1 MKNTFVPTKWTL
13 AFLLLTAM
21 LTLMGGAAVAPA
33 LPLISEVFSDAPEFV
48 ISMIITL
55 PSLAVACTG
64 YVIGIS
70 CDRFGRRPVLLVS
83 LAVFAIA
90 GSAGF
95 YLDSLWAILISRVI
109 LGVGIAG
116 LTTATTALIT
126 EYYTGASRVKV
137 LGYQSAAMGLGI
149 LILETG
155 GGSLAEISWREPF
168 LIYLVAFV
176 IMIGVIFTIKE
187 PDREPRKIKR
197 DLSVKLNMRALL
209 PIYVSIFVGMVIAFL
224 MPTKLP
230 YLVAQVGSTSLTGT
244 GLLLGLMGCCS
255 ALAGLFYG
263 RIAAR
268 MQRMQLM
275 FLCFLAIGFGCC
287 MLGFAASVPAIAL
300 SVIFTGFGQGALIPT
315 IVNWISN
322 EAPIH
327 AMGKATGIFSMALNL
342 GQFASSIAV
351 VPVLVMVGTYSN
363 LFLVTGVFGL
373 LVAGAYV
380 PAWMRERRAAAEAAR

>member
-1 MKNTFVPTKWTL
+1 MNNTFVPTKWTL
-13 AFLLLTAM
+13 VFLLFAAM

-33 LPLISEVFSDAPEFV
+33 LPLISEVFSDAPEFL
-48 ISMIITL
+48 ISMIITI

-64 YVIGIS
+64 YVIGIA
-70 CDRFGRRPVLLVS
+70 CDRFGRRPVLLAS
-83 LAVFAIA
+83 LAIFAIA

-95 YLDSLWAILISRVI
+95 YLDSLWAILVSRII

-176 IMIGVIFTIKE
+176 IMIGVIFAVKE
-187 PDREPRKIKR
+187 PGNESHHIRR
-197 DLSVKLNMRALL
+197 DLSVKLDMRALL
-209 PIYVSIFVGMVIAFL
+209 PIYISIFIGMAIAFL

-230 YLVAQVGSTSLTGT
+230 YLIAQVGTVSLMGT

-255 ALAGLFYG
+255 ALAGVFYG

-268 MQRMQLM
+268 MPRMQVM
-275 FLCFLAIGFGCC
+275 FLCFLAIGAGCC
-287 MLGFAASVPAIAL
+287 ILGIAASVIAIAIA
-300 SVIFTGFGQGALIPT
+300 VIFVGFGNGALIPT

-322 EAPIH
+322 EAPAQ

-342 GQFASSIAV
+342 GQFGSSLVV
-351 VPVLVMVGTYSN
+351 VPVLVMVGSYTN
-363 LFLVTGVFGL
+363 LFLVAGVFGV
-373 LVAGAYV
+373 LVACVYAV
-380 PAWMRERRAAAEAAR
+380 AWIRERQKPAQTVQ

>member
-13 AFLLLTAM
+13 VFLLFAAM

-33 LPLISEVFSDAPEFV
+33 LPLISEVFSDAPEFL

-64 YVIGIS
+64 YVIGVA
-70 CDRFGRRPVLLVS
+70 CDKFGRRPVLLAS
-83 LAVFAIA
+83 LAIFAVA

-95 YLDSLWAILISRVI
+95 YLDSLWAILLSRVI

-137 LGYQSAAMGLGI
+137 LGYQSAAMGFGI
-149 LILETG
+149 LLLETCG
-155 GGSLAEISWREPF
+155 GTLAEISWREPF

-176 IMIGVIFTIKE
+176 IMIGVIFAVKE
-187 PDREPRKIKR
+187 PEREPRRSLR
-197 DLSVKLNMRALL
+197 DNSVKLNMKALL
-209 PIYVSIFVGMVIAFL
+209 PIYISIFIGMVIAFL

-230 YLVAQVGSTSLTGT
+230 YLIAQVGSVSLTGT

-255 ALAGLFYG
+255 ALAGIFYG

-268 MQRMQLM
+268 MLRMQVM
-275 FLCFLAIGFGCC
+275 FLCFLAVGIGCC
-287 MLGFAASVPAIAL
+287 MLGFATSVAAIAL
-300 SVIFTGFGQGALIPT
+300 AVVFTGFGQGALIPT
-315 IVNWISN
+315 IVNWISD
-322 EAPIH
+322 EAPVR

-342 GQFASSIAV
+342 GQFASSLAV
-351 VPVLVMVGTYSN
+351 IPILVMVGSYSN
-363 LFLVTGVFGL
+363 LFLAAGVFGI
-373 LVAGAYV
+373 LVACAYAV
-380 PAWMRERRAAAEAAR
+380 AWRRERRAVTQVAR